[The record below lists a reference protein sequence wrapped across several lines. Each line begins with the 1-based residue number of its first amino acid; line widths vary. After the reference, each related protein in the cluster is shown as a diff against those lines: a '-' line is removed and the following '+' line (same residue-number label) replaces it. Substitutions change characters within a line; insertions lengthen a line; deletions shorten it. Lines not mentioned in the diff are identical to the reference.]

1 MKKSAE
7 KKEKREKREKKERER
22 FGGGQAK
29 DNLCKDGMGS
39 KREEGR
45 GSEGGRGE
53 VKGEEEEE
61 EEKEKAIYDKEF

>member
-1 MKKSAE
+1 
-7 KKEKREKREKKERER
+7 
-22 FGGGQAK
+22 
-29 DNLCKDGMGS
+29 MGS